1 MRVRPLTLPSYW
13 STWAMPACDW
23 SKSGGQRAAP
33 ETSTISSVSVEK
45 NVFFASVNY
54 ARVQYYTL
62 TFTTTYWNQ
71 IVPFW
76 NSSGGYLVES
86 LIKFLVL
93 HHVYLIHYFYLLLLL
108 HPYPSIIVGR
118 KILMSRFTAHVTFC
132 PPKRTDCYFIFFKTF
147 LNKFSGRFFSRIF
160 WKRKHDGQN

>member
-13 STWAMPACDW
+13 SSWAMPACDW

-54 ARVQYYTL
+54 TQVQYYTL
-62 TFTTTYWNQ
+62 SFTLIYTQ
-71 IVPFW
+71 EMVPFW
-76 NSSGGYLVES
+76 KSFRDIDQLSVCGLY
-86 LIKFLVL
+86 I
-93 HHVYLIHYFYLLLLL
+93 IFYITCVLLLL